1 MPYFIDLDS
10 RTVIVKSPG
19 KNPMPREAVVDH
31 ETAVACGL
39 KSGQLLTAEQVRALR
54 DGSVSAYRAATA
66 NSGLVDPAVDLS
78 TSPTSGTAATAN
90 SGLVD
95 PGGHATTNHART
107 GAGAEAVFWTTI
119 IAMLA
124 WLVAGVG
131 SIVQKH
137 AADAR
142 IRESFDIS
150 AIQIQQLNGSVTAHV
165 LVALVV
171 AMGLTVPLMIA
182 LLSRIVTVLE
192 TSTLRRVG

>member
-19 KNPMPREAVVDH
+19 KNPMPGEAVVDR

-66 NSGLVDPAVDLS
+66 NSGLVDP
-78 TSPTSGTAATAN
+78 
-90 SGLVD
+90 
-95 PGGHATTNHART
+95 GGYATTNHART

-137 AADAR
+137 AADVR
-142 IRESFDIS
+142 IRESYDIS

-182 LLSRIVTVLE
+182 LLSRIVTVVE